1 MNLDAILENYH
12 QLKSLEFFAKP
23 FYAKAGARKNFE
35 MLQPFLKHLHRLQGD
50 VLDASGGVITVFCS
64 GTVVES
70 SRAALR
76 CLEKSEI
83 KTLVGTVWDAPK
95 ESFDA
100 VICLPATDKG
110 NARVLAELKGTYNA
124 LRLSGEAYF
133 LMHKDQGAKRYEA
146 QAKEIFGN
154 LSVISKDA
162 GWRLS
167 KVVKENREDYQ
178 VNPISFEVLGLSLTA
193 EPGVYAA
200 GKLDPGTAFLL
211 ECLDLSKYAN
221 KSLLDMGCGYGL
233 IALKAA
239 QAGAVVTALD
249 DDVLAVRSM
258 QQNAK
263 NLELAIH
270 CIHSDVDS
278 ELAVQ
283 MFDVV
288 LMNPPFHIGKQVL
301 LEVPTAFI
309 AAAYKH
315 LKPDGELILVANKAL
330 GYETLLEM
338 FSSWHIVSS
347 NQQFK
352 VLKAIK

>member
-1 MNLDAILENYH
+1 MQADLIGSYNT
-12 QLKSLEFFAKP
+12 LKPNSQGFF
-23 FYAKAGARKNFE
+23 
-35 MLQPFLKHLHRLQGD
+35 
-50 VLDASGGVITVFCS
+50 I
-64 GTVVES
+64 
-70 SRAALR
+70 
-76 CLEKSEI
+76 
-83 KTLVGTVWDAPK
+83 
-95 ESFDA
+95 
-100 VICLPATDKG
+100 
-110 NARVLAELKGTYNA
+110 
-124 LRLSGEAYF
+124 
-133 LMHKDQGAKRYEA
+133 MHKDQGAKRYEA
-146 QAKEIFGN
+146 QAKEMFGN
-154 LSVISKDA
+154 LVVIEKDA

-167 KVVKENREDYQ
+167 KAIKENREDHQ
-178 VNPISFEVLGLSLTA
+178 VNAISFEVLGLSLIA

-211 ECLDLSKYAN
+211 ESIDMTKFAAKSVLDL
-221 KSLLDMGCGYGL
+221 GCGYGL

-239 QAGAVVTALD
+239 MTGAKVTAVD
-249 DDVLAVRSM
+249 DDLLAVRST

-263 NLELAIH
+263 NLELDIR

-278 ELAVQ
+278 ELADER
-283 MFDVV
+283 FDAV

-330 GYETLLEM
+330 GYEALLET